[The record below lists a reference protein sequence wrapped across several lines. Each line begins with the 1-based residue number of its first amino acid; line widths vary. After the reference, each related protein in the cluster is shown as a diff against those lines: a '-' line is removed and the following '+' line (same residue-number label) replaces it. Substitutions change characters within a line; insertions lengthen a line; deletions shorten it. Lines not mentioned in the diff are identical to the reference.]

1 MGIHDREYYRASAR
15 GSGLLSGVAP
25 ACKAIILINVAAFVA
40 QKLFAPTFDE
50 WFEVTSDQ
58 VFRQFQAWRLLT
70 ATFLHDE
77 NPFHIVGNMLFL
89 WLVGRE
95 IESMYGSRDFVAF
108 YVAAAIVSTLAW
120 AVVDRF
126 GPLAGQVPMVGAS
139 GAVMAVVVL
148 YTLYYPRRE
157 LLVMGLFPVEMW
169 FLLVFY
175 LGIDLL
181 GFLAGPNQPVAYA
194 AHLGGAA
201 FGYLYKAGDLRL
213 SELEKWARRRRRPRL
228 RVVAP
233 DPREAPPKPATV
245 RPTVGTPRPAS
256 GSGIAPAPATRP
268 APVFVIPEEEIDEKL
283 DAILVKIARDGRASL
298 NDEDNRILDE
308 ASRRAR
314 NRRSERI

>member
-1 MGIHDREYYRASAR
+1 MGIHDREYYRASTR

-40 QKLFAPTFDE
+40 QKLFYPAFNQL
-50 WFEVTSDQ
+50 FAVTSDQ
-58 VFRQFQAWRLLT
+58 VFHQFQVWRLLT
-70 ATFLHDE
+70 ATFLHAD

-89 WLVGRE
+89 WFVGRE
-95 IESMYGSRDFVAF
+95 IEAMYGSRDFVAF
-108 YVAAAIVSTLAW
+108 YVAAAIFSTLAW
-120 AVVDRF
+120 AVADRF
-126 GPLAGQVPMVGAS
+126 GPEAGLFPMLGAS
-139 GAVMAVVVL
+139 GAVMATVVL

-169 FLLVFY
+169 FLLILY
-175 LGIDLL
+175 LGIDIL
-181 GFLAGPNQPVAYA
+181 GFLAAPHQGVAYA

-201 FGYLYKAGDLRL
+201 FGYLFKVGDLRL
-213 SELEKWARRRRRPRL
+213 SGFEKWARQRRRPRL
-228 RVVAP
+228 RIVAP

-245 RPTVGTPRPAS
+245 RPTVGTSRPTA
-256 GSGIAPAPATRP
+256 GSGVAPAASVRP
-268 APVFVIPEEEIDEKL
+268 APGFVIPEEEIDEKL
-283 DAILVKIARDGRASL
+283 DEILIKIARDGRAAL

>member
-40 QKLFAPTFDE
+40 QKLFPAFTD
-50 WFEVTSDQ
+50 WFEASSGQ
-58 VFRQFQAWRLLT
+58 VFHQFQVWRLLT
-70 ATFLHDE
+70 ATFLHAD

-89 WLVGRE
+89 WFVGRE

-108 YVAAAIVSTLAW
+108 YLAAAVFSTLAW
-120 AVVDRF
+120 AVADRF
-126 GPLAGQVPMVGAS
+126 GAEPGRHPMLGAS
-139 GAVMAVVVL
+139 GAVMATVVL
-148 YTLYYPRRE
+148 YTLFYPRRE

-169 FLLVFY
+169 FLLVVY
-175 LGIDLL
+175 LSFDIL
-181 GFLAGPNQPVAYA
+181 GFLAAPHQGVAYA

-201 FGYLYKAGDLRL
+201 FGYLYKTGDLRL
-213 SELEKWARRRRRPRL
+213 SELEKWARQRRRPRL
-228 RVVAP
+228 RIVAP

-245 RPTVGTPRPAS
+245 RPTVGTSRPAT
-256 GSGIAPAPATRP
+256 GSGVAPAPAARP